1 MEGWRQRRP
10 GSNEKNPLGKKRKTG
25 LTLTGLL
32 MEGLGKDRRRMLG
45 SSFIGPS
52 VAGRETRLPCS
63 RCSFLDVAMTLGGI
77 VRKGAEVVL
86 SVMLFGFF
94 VWRGIRN
101 QSIGVGFVY
110 YVLGSVSML
119 CFCGSLV

>member
-1 MEGWRQRRP
+1 
-10 GSNEKNPLGKKRKTG
+10 
-25 LTLTGLL
+25 
-32 MEGLGKDRRRMLG
+32 
-45 SSFIGPS
+45 
-52 VAGRETRLPCS
+52 
-63 RCSFLDVAMTLGGI
+63 MTLGGI

-110 YVLGSVSML
+110 YVLGVGVYAVL
-119 CFCGSLV
+119 LWFTRLIFKPPEK